1 MTTPS
6 ESTVNQIMQSETF
19 QITARALSSQ
29 LHISVKDAEQEL
41 IIEIVEHRHSLDDV
55 AQRLNGKQRSEIVFA
70 KKDLVRKQHKQDDA
84 YMKLFTADADNNDN
98 SITENVEATPARKSA
113 YSDEEIQRALTVIPM
128 AFTDT
133 TAGFINDVLLKG
145 SEATKVSRN
154 MTMSQ
159 FNKKVKQ
166 TVKTA
171 QEGNARK
178 KLNRLL
184 KSDTRLR
191 LEENQQLARTFIQM
205 IEQEDTPAQWINT
218 FLQEALSNPYFD
230 DAFDATHFPGYMVK
244 HWDEDSKARQD
255 GYVFI
260 NKVSELTGDNE
271 Q

>member
-70 KKDLVRKQHKQDDA
+70 KKDLVRKQHKQDNA

-128 AFTDT
+128 AFTNT
-133 TAGFINDVLLKG
+133 TAGFINDVLVKG
-145 SEATKVSRN
+145 SELTKQQRGLS
-154 MTMSQ
+154 TSQ
-159 FNKKVKQ
+159 FNKKLKQ
-166 TVKTA
+166 TIATA
-171 QEGNARK
+171 KDGNARK

-184 KSDTRLR
+184 KSDTQLR
-191 LEENQQLARTFIQM
+191 LEDNQQLAKTFIQM
-205 IEQEDTPAQWINT
+205 IEQEDTPKGWINN
-218 FLQEALSNPYFD
+218 FLQEALDNKYFD
-230 DAFDATHFPGYMVK
+230 EAFDATKYPGKVVK
-244 HWDEDSKARQD
+244 YWDTPGTRQD
-255 GYVFI
+255 CYKFI
-260 NKVSELTGDNE
+260 NEVYKLTGDND

>member
-70 KKDLVRKQHKQDDA
+70 KKDLVRKQHKQDNA

-128 AFTDT
+128 AFTET

-145 SEATKVSRN
+145 SEATKASRN
-154 MTMSQ
+154 MTTSS

-166 TVKTA
+166 TIKTA

-178 KLNRLL
+178 RLDKLL
-184 KSDTRLR
+184 KSDTQLR
-191 LEENQQLARTFIQM
+191 LEENQQLAKTFIQM
-205 IEQEDTPAQWINT
+205 IEQEDTPKEWIT
-218 FLQEALSNPYFD
+218 KALQDMMDNEFFD
-230 DAFDATHFPGYMVK
+230 TAFDACDYQGKIVK
-244 HWDEDSKARQD
+244 YWDTPETRQD
-255 GYVFI
+255 CYKFI
-260 NKVSELTGDNE
+260 NEVYKLTGDNNR
-271 Q
+271 